1 MHRRLRELAAAM
13 AAVSAVLPL
22 SGCEFDST
30 AVDRS
35 TPIPVIHAV
44 LNPGANDYVVLVEEV
59 LTGRVNL
66 DDHAPFDVNDPI
78 RTGVGIP
85 ISGAVVM
92 ISDDHGG
99 SAIGVEGGGGTG
111 VYHFSNGGTHSA
123 ALALVPGERYYLR
136 VETPRGDVV
145 TGATT
150 IPAFVE
156 APVIG
161 GVSPF
166 NRETDTLRLQWPE
179 VPTARRILV
188 RIESPFGP
196 FSLFDVESPF
206 LVPGDLRNFWRVE
219 VPPVFIPGF
228 SQQLLVSAVD
238 SNYYDYYRSGND
250 PFTGRG
256 LINRL
261 SGGIGVFGSL
271 VPISALGIDVTATL
285 DKPFEGTFV
294 KIEGGST
301 APPRMT
307 IYQAGGADGVVQ
319 LSGRYLPTPG
329 VDPLPL
335 IGILQGNR
343 VAIALLRT
351 NTLADTVM
359 TMRGT
364 FIEREYDLRNM
375 ATLERLIYR
384 PN

>member
-1 MHRRLRELAAAM
+1 MRRRVRGLAAGM
-13 AAVSAVLPL
+13 AAVAAVL
-22 SGCEFDST
+22 SAAACEFDAT

-35 TPIPVIHAV
+35 TPLPVVHAV
-44 LNPGANDYVVLVEEV
+44 LNPGANEYVVLVEEV
-59 LTGRVNL
+59 LSGRVNL
-66 DDHAPFDVNDPI
+66 DEHAPFDVNDPI

-85 ISGAVVM
+85 INGAVVT

-99 SAIGVEGGGGTG
+99 QAVGVEGAGGTG

-123 ALALVPGERYYLR
+123 ALALVPGERYHLR
-136 VETPRGDVV
+136 VVTPRGDVV
-145 TGATT
+145 TGHTT
-150 IPAFVE
+150 IPTFVE
-156 APVIG
+156 SPVIG
-161 GVSPF
+161 GISPF
-166 NRETDTLRLQWPE
+166 NRETDTVRLQWPD

-196 FSLFDVESPF
+196 FSLFENDSPF
-206 LVPGDLRNFWRVE
+206 QVPGNLRNFWRIE

-261 SGGIGVFGSL
+261 SGGLGVFGSL
-271 VPISALGIDVTATL
+271 VPISALGIDVTATV
-285 DKPFEGTFV
+285 DKPFEGTFR
-294 KIEGGST
+294 KFEGGST
-301 APPRMT
+301 APPLMT
-307 IYQAGGADGVVQ
+307 IYQVGGADGVIQ
-319 LSGRYLPTPG
+319 LSGRYVPAPG

-335 IGILQGNR
+335 IGILDRSR

-351 NTLADTVM
+351 NTLADTVL
-359 TMRGT
+359 TLRGT
-364 FIEREYDLRNM
+364 FAGQEYDLRNV

-384 PN
+384 P